1 VDDDE
6 LTRARRAL
14 RGTDPEIDLAR
25 VYAESRARARDAA
38 AGDPHEGWADAEGV
52 EILLRD
58 AGPEALRRR
67 SRARH
72 RPALVWGAAAAAAAV
87 LAVSLACP
95 PALRALP
102 GGPPAPNPSAP
113 TDPAAESSPSPTV
126 GLTPAQ
132 VVTTAA
138 RAMAGEGCG
147 VKTRSTLGDKPTVRV
162 DDAEPSGE
170 ATPKPIR
177 LDSQPLQA
185 LQAVA
190 VRTTLGLSTLDGTDH
205 RLDDDLTI
213 EDLDGLA
220 VVQLRITP
228 ADAMVLG
235 GDVTRID
242 LLVDPTT
249 WLPRAAETRAV
260 SDQGD
265 RYLVRSEFS
274 WMACDGPSMS
284 PTEGPG
290 S

>member
-1 VDDDE
+1 MDDDA

-14 RGTDPEIDLAR
+14 RGTDPELDLTR
-25 VYAESRARARDAA
+25 VYAESRDRARDAGA
-38 AGDPHEGWADAEGV
+38 PGDGWADAEGV

-58 AGPEALRRR
+58 GSPDARRR
-67 SRARH
+67 RLPARRA
-72 RPALVWGAAAAAAAV
+72 AAIAWAAAAAAV
-87 LAVSLACP
+87 LAVSLAGP

-102 GGPPAPNPSAP
+102 GSAPASSAPAP
-113 TDPAAESSPSPTV
+113 TDPAAGPSPSPTV

-147 VKTRSTLGDKPTVRV
+147 VKTSSTFGDKPTVRF
-162 DDAEPSGE
+162 DDAEPSGA

-190 VRTTLGLSTLDGTDH
+190 VRTTLGLSALEGADH

-220 VVQLRITP
+220 VIRIRIDP
-228 ADAMVLG
+228 ADTIVLG

-249 WLPRAAETRAV
+249 WLPRAAETRAE

-265 RYLVRSEFS
+265 EYLVRSEFS
-274 WMACDGPSMS
+274 WMTCDGPSRS
-284 PTEGPG
+284 PVP
-290 S
+290 